1 MNFKSF
7 LNSLFFSPDST
18 IFLSI
23 FGVYVSIALIII
35 LLFNI
40 PRLRSFFSSFGG
52 FQGTF
57 YSPAASMF
65 ALLSAFMGATLI
77 NSFNAH
83 TESINQE
90 RTALLLYVDFVN
102 NTPQLANQNLQYKV
116 KQYLQSAL
124 DEEWPLLE
132 REKMSKNTGALFQDI
147 FLKTIKFSP
156 GLEGSQAG
164 VELGKVLN
172 SWYEARAKRLSYRWK
187 NIDYLRWRVLFTVAF
202 LLQLSVA
209 AVHLSS
215 SGRVMALS
223 IGITT
228 ALIISVMTPLA
239 LNVDHYSGLLQVS
252 KMPLNE
258 VYEILNEQFG
268 NDR

>member
-1 MNFKSF
+1 MNFKSL
-7 LNSLFFSPDST
+7 LNSLFFSPDLT
-18 IFLSI
+18 IFLGI
-23 FGVYVSIALIII
+23 FVVYVAIALIII
-35 LLFNI
+35 LLFNT
-40 PRLRSFFSSFGG
+40 PRLRGFFSSFEG
-52 FQGTF
+52 FRGTF

-65 ALLSAFMGATLI
+65 ALLAAFMGATLI
-77 NSFNAH
+77 NSFNTH

-132 REKMSKNTGALFQDI
+132 KEKMSKNTGALFQDI
-147 FLKTIKFSP
+147 FLTTNKFSST
-156 GLEGSQAG
+156 LEGSIAG
-164 VELGKVLN
+164 LELAKVLN

-187 NIDYLRWRVLFTVAF
+187 NIDYLRWGVLFIVAF

-209 AVHLSS
+209 AVHLAS

-239 LNVDHYSGLLQVS
+239 LNVDHYTGLLQVS